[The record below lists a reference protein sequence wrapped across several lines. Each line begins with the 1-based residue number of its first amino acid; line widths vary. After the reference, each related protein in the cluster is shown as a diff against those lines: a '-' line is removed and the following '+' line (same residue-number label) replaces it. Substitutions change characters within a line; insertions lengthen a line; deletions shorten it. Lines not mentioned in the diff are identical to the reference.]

1 MFLIALTG
9 GFGAGKSTI
18 AQRLGQLGADIVDA
32 DVMARRAVAAG
43 SPALKRIVERFGSGV
58 LLENGEL
65 NRAALGSIVF
75 ADPQSRIDL
84 EAIVHPAV
92 HALTTAAFAD
102 ITAKKSDAIIVYDVP
117 LLLEATNRY
126 DFDTVLVAH
135 APSEI
140 RIERLVEIRGMTLEE
155 AESRVAAQASDS
167 ERLAIAD
174 TVIDTSG
181 TLEHTIQQVDDF
193 WKSLHSTD
201 A

>member
-9 GFGAGKSTI
+9 GIGAGKSTI

-140 RIERLVEIRGMTLEE
+140 RIERLVKIRGMTLEE

-193 WKSLHSTD
+193 WNSLHSTD